1 MQRINAFL
9 HSLFGQIT
17 LLCLLVIAVL
27 GAVLI
32 GLSQHMAQQVEL
44 LALQGINRAT
54 AMYITQQAP
63 LMDAA
68 GLDETRLTELADRA
82 MVINPALEIYVTD
95 PQGRILAHRFDP
107 QAVRLTQIN
116 ARAVERFL
124 AGDTLPILGDDPQ
137 RPGEAAVFS
146 ASPISDDEQL
156 YGYVYAVVGGQVYQA
171 MKAQAEAQHHQDLY
185 LYLAAS
191 AIIGALLVAAVLA
204 FALTRPLSRL
214 SHEMRCYQP
223 DDEQAASR
231 RNAQPSPDERG
242 GSQEIRQLRDSF
254 REMKGTVTRQL
265 LAIRQLDQT
274 RRELIANV
282 SHDLRTPLAAL
293 QGTLELSLLN
303 ADRISHKEQ
312 QTNIRSAYQQG
323 KRLTRLVGDL
333 FDLATLE
340 SGGLKPEPERFSLCE
355 LLQDC
360 SQDLAQL
367 ASQRGVSLKLA
378 LPQEVQASDRQ
389 QGAFVVAD
397 IGLIHRVL
405 ENLISN
411 AIRHT
416 PPGGEVTL
424 RVESTEHG
432 SRVAVADTGVGIS
445 SAELPHIFDRFY
457 QAKDTQHSSQIGS
470 GLGLAIVKRIL
481 AIHNTDIKVRSEL
494 NMGTCFEF
502 ELGRA

>member
-1 MQRINAFL
+1 MQRLNAFL

-32 GLSQHMAQQVEL
+32 ALSQRTTQQAEL
-44 LALQGINRAT
+44 AALQGINRST

-63 LMDAA
+63 LMDAN
-68 GLDETRLTELADRA
+68 GLDDARLTELADRA

-95 PQGRILAHRFDP
+95 PQGRILAHRFAPDTV
-107 QAVRLTQIN
+107 QLQQIN
-116 ARAVERFL
+116 ILAVERFL
-124 AGDTLPILGDDPQ
+124 AGAPLPIQGDDPQ

-146 ASPISDDEQL
+146 ASPITDDENL

-171 MKAQAEAQHHQDLY
+171 MKAQAQAQHHQNLY
-185 LYLAAS
+185 LSLAAT
-191 AIIGALLVAAVLA
+191 AVLGALLVAALLA
-204 FALTRPLSRL
+204 FALTRPLARL
-214 SHEMRCYQP
+214 RQEIQAYQP
-223 DDEQAASR
+223 GEATIAE
-231 RNAQPSPDERG
+231 AQGRFGEEG
-242 GSQEIRQLRDSF
+242 AGHEIRQLRTSF
-254 REMKGTVTRQL
+254 RDMQNTVARQL
-265 LAIRQLDQT
+265 KAIRQLDQT

-303 ADRISHKEQ
+303 ADQISREQ
-312 QTNIRSAYQQG
+312 QGANIRSAYQQG

-360 SQDLAQL
+360 SQDLGQL
-367 ASQRGVSLKLA
+367 ARQRGVTLKLA
-378 LPQEVQASDRQ
+378 MPQQLLGSDQ
-389 QGAFVVAD
+389 NQGAFVVAD
-397 IGLIHRVL
+397 ISLIQRVL

-416 PPGGEVTL
+416 PAGGEVTL